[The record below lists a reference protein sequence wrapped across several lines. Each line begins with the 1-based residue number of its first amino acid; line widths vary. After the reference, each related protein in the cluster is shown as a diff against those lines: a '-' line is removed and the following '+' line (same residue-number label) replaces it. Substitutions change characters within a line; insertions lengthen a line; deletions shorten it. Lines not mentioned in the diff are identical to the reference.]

1 MVPPAPPRFSMTNC
15 WPSMSPALAYKIR
28 AVVSAPPAGAEAR
41 PANSVRRVSFPAIVA
56 SLIFAKNS
64 TGARPRKATLSS
76 PPDSPHIRGDGE
88 ASQKAAKNEKRPGA
102 THARQGGAAQRTH
115 DTGCTRRPAQSGHQ
129 QGHRGHGFGHR
140 RFVIPGREQS
150 ERTRNPEANSEQ
162 ASGFRVR
169 PCGPSRNDR

>member
-88 ASQKAAKNEKRPGA
+88 ASQKAAKNEKIPGA
-102 THARQGGAAQRTH
+102 THARRVSFRFLRLFGRLRHRHEYGA
-115 DTGCTRRPAQSGHQ
+115 S
-129 QGHRGHGFGHR
+129 
-140 RFVIPGREQS
+140 PGARK
-150 ERTRNPEANSEQ
+150 
-162 ASGFRVR
+162 G
-169 PCGPSRNDR
+169 